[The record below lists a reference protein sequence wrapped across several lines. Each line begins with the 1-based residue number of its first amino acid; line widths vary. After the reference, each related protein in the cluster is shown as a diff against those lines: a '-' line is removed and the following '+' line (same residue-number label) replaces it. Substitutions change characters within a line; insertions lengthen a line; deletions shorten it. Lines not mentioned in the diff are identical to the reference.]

1 MTPSVH
7 TAARAIRRGRCV
19 SRRKLELLL
28 YYAQAWS
35 LAWAGRPLF
44 RARILAAADGP
55 RIPELR
61 RRRRRR
67 AAR

>member
-7 TAARAIRRGRCV
+7 TVARHVRKGRRL
-19 SRRKLELLL
+19 SLRKLELLL

-35 LAWAGRPLF
+35 LAWDRRPLF
-44 RARILAAADGP
+44 RARIVAAANGP

-61 RRRRRR
+61 RRR
-67 AAR
+67 